1 MSKEEIY
8 NYCVNKLNI
17 SDIKIDEPMSKHTS
31 FKIGGNADIF
41 IKIDN
46 VEKLK
51 SILNFA
57 KLNKINVTIIG
68 NGSNI
73 LVKDNGIRGIVI
85 KLNFKEVKIEKLNDK
100 EVKVIAEAGASL
112 GAIAQKLVNE
122 NISGFEF
129 AATIPGSIGGAIR
142 MNAGAYGGEFK
153 DIVTKT
159 KCLDEYGNVHILK
172 NAEQRFS
179 YRHSIFSEEKLIILE
194 TELLLNIEKDAEEIK
209 RKMFENLESRKS
221 KQPLNYPSAGSTF
234 KRGTDFITAKI
245 IDECGLK
252 GYSIGDAQVSDIHA
266 GFIINKGNATAKDV
280 LNLIEYVKNTVY
292 KKSGKKIELEI
303 EVLGE

>member
-8 NYCVNKLNI
+8 NYCVNELNI

-51 SILNFA
+51 LVLNFA

-73 LVKDNGIRGIVI
+73 LVRDNGIRGIVI
-85 KLNFKEVKIEKLNDK
+85 KLNFKQVKIEKINDK

-112 GAIAQKLVNE
+112 GTIAQKLVSE
-122 NISGFEF
+122 KISGFEF
-129 AATIPGSIGGAIR
+129 AAAIPGSIGGAIR

-172 NAEQRFS
+172 NEEQRFA

-194 TELLLNIEKDAEEIK
+194 TELLLNLEDDAKEIK
-209 RKMFENLESRKS
+209 RKMLEYLESRKS
-221 KQPLNYPSAGSTF
+221 KQPLDYPSAGSTF
-234 KRGTDFITAKI
+234 KRGDDFITAKL
-245 IDECGLK
+245 IDDCGLK
-252 GYSIGDAQVSDIHA
+252 GYSVGDAQVSNVHA
-266 GFIINKGNATAKDV
+266 GFIVNKGNASAKDV
-280 LNLIEYVKNTVY
+280 LNLVEYVKNKVY
-292 KKSGKKIELEI
+292 EKFEKKIELEI